1 MCAPISATVGGVT
14 STSFAT
20 TLLINQILAVATLIS
35 VLGYKL
41 VRIVKSL

>member
-1 MCAPISATVGGVT
+1 MCAPISTTVGSLT

-20 TLLINQILAVATLIS
+20 TLLFNQVLAVATLIS
-35 VLGYKL
+35 IFGYKL